1 MHSSVFS
8 LVMLKNNIPKKLM
21 ELHILT
27 KTVTTQFQ
35 VDDRFWSS
43 TTQANPVSDSS
54 YFRRLL
60 NSVVPKE

>member
-1 MHSSVFS
+1 
-8 LVMLKNNIPKKLM
+8 M

-60 NSVVPKE
+60 YSVVPKE

>member
-1 MHSSVFS
+1 
-8 LVMLKNNIPKKLM
+8 M

-35 VDDRFWSS
+35 VDDRFLST

-54 YFRRLL
+54 HFTRLL